1 MRQER
6 QREIVRRLLD
16 LHDAKSTELAPEPLR
31 NPAHDYTSADQFALE
46 QRRLFRERGV
56 VACLSVDVAE
66 PGAFVATDCG
76 GVPVV
81 VIRGDDAQL
90 RAFVNICRHRASILL
105 DGRGTSG
112 RSIVCGFHGWT
123 YGLDGRLIAQPM
135 SCEGFA
141 SIDPST
147 LSLRP
152 AAVAERAGL
161 VFVRAAD
168 DRPIDLDETLCGLDD
183 ELEDFELSSHFRY
196 DTWVSS
202 WKCNYKLILD
212 TFLEAYH
219 VFALHR
225 GSVARYYIPAP
236 STWDPFGPNLRY
248 HSLQKNFL
256 ELKNLPEDQW
266 DLESRG
272 TIEYFIAPNT
282 ILSHS
287 VDHMAVYRFLPRSVD
302 ETVSELTIYTP
313 EPVETEAGHEHYRRT
328 LELHRRV
335 SGGEDFVQQ
344 EAIQRSLASGLV
356 EETIFGRNEP
366 AAIHFH
372 NSLRALLRHGTD

>member
-1 MRQER
+1 MKPER
-6 QREIVRRLLD
+6 QREIVRRLLA

-31 NPAHDYTSADQFALE
+31 NPAADYTSAEQFALE
-46 QRRLFRERGV
+46 ERHLFRERPI

-66 PGAFVATDCG
+66 PGAFVTTDCG
-76 GVPVV
+76 GIPIVV
-81 VIRGDDAQL
+81 VRGDDGEL

-105 DGRGTSG
+105 DGHGTLN

-123 YGLDGRLIAQPM
+123 YGLDGVLIAQPF
-135 SCEGFA
+135 SCDGFS
-141 SIDPST
+141 SIDPGE

-152 AAVAERAGL
+152 AAVAERSGL
-161 VFVRAAD
+161 VFVRAATD
-168 DRPIDLDETLCGLDD
+168 EPIDLDEVLCGVDD
-183 ELEDFELSSHFRY
+183 ELDDFELSSFFRY
-196 DTWVSS
+196 DSWVSS
-202 WKCNYKLILD
+202 WKCNYKLMLD

-225 GSVARYYIPAP
+225 RSVARYYITAP

-248 HSLQKNFL
+248 HSLQKNFP
-256 ELKNLPEDQW
+256 ELKDLPEDQW

-287 VDHMAVYRFLPRSVD
+287 VDHLAIYRFLPTDVD
-302 ETVSELTIYTP
+302 ETTAEMTIYTP
-313 EPVETEAGHEHYRRT
+313 KAVESDAEHEHYRRT
-328 LELHRRV
+328 LELHKRV
-335 SGGEDFVQQ
+335 SGGEDFIQQ
-344 EAIQRSLASGLV
+344 EGIQRSLASGLV
-356 EETIFGRNEP
+356 KETIFGRNEP

-372 NSLRALLRHGTD
+372 NSLRELLKS

>member
-6 QREIVRRLLD
+6 QREIVRRLLA

-31 NPAHDYTSADQFALE
+31 NPAHDYTSAEHFALE
-46 QRRLFRERGV
+46 QRRLFRERPV

-66 PGAFVATDCG
+66 PGSFVATDCG

-81 VIRGDDAQL
+81 VVRGDDAQL

-105 DGRGTSG
+105 DGHGTLNH
-112 RSIVCGFHGWT
+112 SIVCGFHGWT
-123 YGLDGRLIAQPM
+123 YGLDGSLVGQPY
-135 SCEGFA
+135 SCDGFA
-141 SIDPST
+141 SIDRDT
-147 LSLRP
+147 LSLRR

-161 VFVRAAD
+161 VFVRAVD
-168 DRPIDLDETLCGLDD
+168 DRPFDLDETLCGVDD
-183 ELEDFELSSHFRY
+183 ELDEFDLASYFRF
-196 DTWVSS
+196 DSWVSS

-225 GSVARYYIPAP
+225 RSVARYYLPAP

-248 HSLQKNFL
+248 HSLQRNFL
-256 ELKNLPEDQW
+256 DLKELPEDEW
-266 DLESRG
+266 DLDSRG

-287 VDHMAVYRFLPRSVD
+287 VDHMAVYRFLPTAVD

-313 EPVETEAGHEHYRRT
+313 KPVETDAERAHYRRT
-328 LELHRRV
+328 LELHQRV
-335 SGGEDFVQQ
+335 AGDEDFVQQ
-344 EAIQRSLASGLV
+344 EAIQRSLATGLV
-356 EETIFGRNEP
+356 GETIFGRNEP

-372 NSLRALLRHGTD
+372 NSLRALLDTP